1 MTSNAKIAANRK
13 NARRSRGPKT
23 AAGKSRAKANA
34 TRHGLAGVKNESEE
48 LRALAL
54 GLLGGI
60 GGGKVIEHK
69 LEHAMSL
76 AQSELE
82 LQRVQEARISIM
94 EMIAVCPQSRT
105 SSTGGL
111 EREKPRP
118 ENTDDLLGELF
129 PPVVSPSVVEVI
141 NADAFYRAVSALQKL
156 HRYERSAWVKRNR
169 AISRLM
175 QVSGAPQSRH
185 YGINNYKLDPD
196 RTNPMFP
203 FAFKGPFL

>member
-13 NARRSRGPKT
+13 NARRSSGPKT

-34 TRHGLAGVKNESEE
+34 TRHGLAGVKNESEK

-60 GGGKVIEHK
+60 GEGEVFERK
-69 LEHAMSL
+69 LEHAMVL
-76 AQSELE
+76 AQSELD
-82 LQRVQEARISIM
+82 LQRVQEARIRIM
-94 EMIAVCPQSRT
+94 EMMAVCPHIRT

-118 ENTDDLLGELF
+118 EKTDDLLGELF
-129 PPVVSPSVVEVI
+129 PPVVSSSVVEVI

-169 AISRLM
+169 AIPRLM
-175 QVSGAPQSRH
+175 QVSRAPESRK
-185 YGINNYKLDPD
+185 YEMNNV
-196 RTNPMFP
+196 
-203 FAFKGPFL
+203 